1 MRGRKRPVFYAL
13 VSEAISRCIP
23 KLIKMSAVMGRAVI
37 RQHSP
42 VPFSNSCRRV
52 CVNDGASFVI
62 PGLCLVARLG
72 IALLRTRIAS
82 SMLQIVQGLASD
94 AALIVAGT

>member
-1 MRGRKRPVFYAL
+1 
-13 VSEAISRCIP
+13 
-23 KLIKMSAVMGRAVI
+23 MSAVGRAVI

-42 VPFSNSCRRV
+42 VPFSNSCRHV

-62 PGLCLVARLG
+62 PGLRLVARLG